1 MSNTETKWRYLRAIV
16 PLLQLGVIGK
26 TWEPFVGQEG
36 KPLMNI
42 QPFLGRLPMPEYGFP
57 IEICEMQWGP
67 AKCYFADL
75 VRKCPG
81 GLH

>member
-1 MSNTETKWRYLRAIV
+1 MSTTETKWRYLRAIV

-42 QPFLGRLPMPEYGFP
+42 QPFLGRLPMPENGFP
-57 IEICEMQWGP
+57 IEIREIVWEP
-67 AKCYFADL
+67 VKCYLAGL